1 MMMAMA
7 TMGDSEI
14 EGGLTGLYCDRIPVV
29 PARAMTVL
37 FAFKLCCIWYTGIH
51 RDTGAQHC
59 DDLMAACL
67 RRNPWQN
74 VTLGPR
80 RHSRHTSQHLVINI
94 SRPPTLPVLIIEV
107 AQKTFTLH
115 FDHMCNLHGQSITAT
130 KNGSDNRTWSDNQ
143 SKGRRSTLILF
154 LTTAHQATSIC
165 PLMASHHWWHPLY
178 KIHPNHLMYSILH
191 PPSVQ
196 HTSPFPIYKLEVST
210 CLYLTPGIIIFGVL
224 VPRAFRKYTTC
235 MVFHDVL
242 KNPTNP
248 RIWSW
253 AHETY

>member
-37 FAFKLCCIWYTGIH
+37 FALKLCCIWYTGIH

-94 SRPPTLPVLIIEV
+94 RRPPTLPVLIIEV
-107 AQKTFTLH
+107 AQKTFTLQ

-165 PLMASHHWWHPLY
+165 PPDGEPSLMASSLQDTPQ
-178 KIHPNHLMYSILH
+178 
-191 PPSVQ
+191 PPHVQ
-196 HTSPFPIYKLEVST
+196 HIAPPLCSTYIPI
-210 CLYLTPGIIIFGVL
+210 PHI
-224 VPRAFRKYTTC
+224 
-235 MVFHDVL
+235 
-242 KNPTNP
+242 
-248 RIWSW
+248 
-253 AHETY
+253 

>member
-37 FAFKLCCIWYTGIH
+37 FALKLCCIWYTGTH

-74 VTLGPR
+74 VTLGPPKTQSS
-80 RHSRHTSQHLVINI
+80 HVPASGHKHQ
-94 SRPPTLPVLIIEV
+94 PTTYLTCTHHRCS
-107 AQKTFTLH
+107 KTFTLQ

-165 PLMASHHWWHPLY
+165 PPDGEPSLMASSLQDTPQ
-178 KIHPNHLMYSILH
+178 
-191 PPSVQ
+191 PPHVQ
-196 HTSPFPIYKLEVST
+196 HIAPPLCSTYIPI
-210 CLYLTPGIIIFGVL
+210 PHI
-224 VPRAFRKYTTC
+224 
-235 MVFHDVL
+235 
-242 KNPTNP
+242 
-248 RIWSW
+248 
-253 AHETY
+253 